1 MASRTGGG
9 GSSITVVSMLVAAT
23 YVFATIYAIS
33 SSDYDTWGGLIVA
46 GVLAVFSAPLLASLA
61 KKDPDPKLGLILV
74 LAFVAK
80 QLGTFLRY
88 IVVVR
93 FLGGD
98 ALEYHEAG
106 KALAPAIRAFDFG
119 APAFEEWVPDSIGGT
134 SFIRV
139 VTGTIY
145 AGIGTSRLAGFM
157 IFSFLGFWGLYLTF
171 RAFRIGV
178 PEGRHRRFALLL
190 FFTPTLMFWP
200 SSIGK
205 ESWLIFVIGLTV
217 YGAARFYTRQPFGI
231 PCTALGLLGSAMV
244 RPHLTVLLLAAL
256 ILGRV
261 VGRIGRRTDRG
272 VFRRTLGKVVVLA
285 LIIGGTVMTIGRA
298 SSFFNVDELDA
309 EGVTAILDETQ
320 RRSSQGDSA
329 FTPTRVTSPIGLPVA
344 VVTVLFRPFPHEA
357 HNLQARATALESLL
371 LLGFA
376 VTSWRQL
383 VRLPS
388 MVRRYPII
396 AFATVFVLI
405 FVIAFSAVGNFGI
418 LARQRTQVL
427 PFLFMLLALPKRRR
441 SSGGTTTADADT
453 DTDPDLDGHDEAPEP
468 VGPRGPRIVAPVTPM
483 RRLRP

>member
-1 MASRTGGG
+1 MASRSGGGAGG
-9 GSSITVVSMLVAAT
+9 GSSITVVSMLVAAI

-33 SSDYDTWGGLIVA
+33 ASDFDTWGGLLVA
-46 GVLAVFSAPLLASLA
+46 GALAVFSAPLLASLA

-88 IVVVR
+88 IVVVH

-98 ALEYHEAG
+98 ALDYHEAG
-106 KALAPAIRAFDFG
+106 EALAPAIRAFDFG
-119 APAFEEWVPDSIGGT
+119 APAFQQWVPDGIDGT
-134 SFIRV
+134 SFVRV

-157 IFSFLGFWGLYLTF
+157 VFSFLGFWGLYLIF

-205 ESWLIFVIGLTV
+205 ESWLIFVIGLTA
-217 YGAARFYTRQPFGI
+217 YGAARFYTHQPFGI
-231 PCTALGLLGSAMV
+231 PCLALGLLGSAMV

-256 ILGRV
+256 VLGRV
-261 VGRIGRRTDRG
+261 LGRMGRRADRG
-272 VFRRTLGKVVVLA
+272 VVRRTVGKVVVLA
-285 LIIGGTVMTIGRA
+285 FVIGATMLTIGRA

-329 FTPTRVTSPIGLPVA
+329 FTPTRVTSPVGLPVA
-344 VVTVLFRPFPHEA
+344 VVTVLYRPFPNEA
-357 HNLQARATALESLL
+357 HNLQARATAFESLV
-371 LLGFA
+371 LLGLTI
-376 VTSWRQL
+376 TSWRQL
-383 VRLPS
+383 IRLPS
-388 MVRRYPII
+388 MMRRYPII
-396 AFATVFVLI
+396 AFATVFILV

-418 LARQRTQVL
+418 LARQRTQAL

-441 SSGGTTTADADT
+441 PASGPDRDDTSADDAS
-453 DTDPDLDGHDEAPEP
+453 PDDDAPPVPAP
-468 VGPRGPRIVAPVTPM
+468 VGRRLVAPVTPM
-483 RRLRP
+483 RRYGS